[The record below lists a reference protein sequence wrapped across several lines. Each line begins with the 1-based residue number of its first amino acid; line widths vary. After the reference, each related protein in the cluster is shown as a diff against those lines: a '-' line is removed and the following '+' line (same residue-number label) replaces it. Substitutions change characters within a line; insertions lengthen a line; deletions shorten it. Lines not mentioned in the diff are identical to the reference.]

1 MISQVTVFL
10 ENAEGRLAALTKVMA
25 DAQVNMKALS
35 IAETAEYGVI
45 RIICADPDKA
55 TEALNA
61 AGYRVMKTPVS
72 AISITDTA
80 GGLATLMAIF
90 DDMGVNVQYGYCFSE
105 SNQAIAVMK
114 IPAAD
119 SVAIAEKVAAAG
131 FKVLSQTD
139 LG

>member
-55 TEALNA
+55 VEALNA
-61 AGYRVMKTPVS
+61 AEYRVMKTPVS
-72 AISITDTA
+72 AIAISDTA
-80 GGLATLMAIF
+80 GGLATLMSIF
-90 DDMGVNVQYGYCFSE
+90 DEMDVNVQYGYCFSE
-105 SNQAIAVMK
+105 SDQAIAVMK
-114 IPAAD
+114 IPASD

-131 FKVLSQTD
+131 FKVLSQSD
-139 LG
+139 LV